1 MYLNDKNTKKYL
13 FYWLVTMFILVSS
26 IIIVGGLTR
35 LTDSGLSITE
45 WELFKGFYL
54 PYHQLNGFI
63 ILMYIKKYLNTNFKI
78 SI

>member
-13 FYWLVTMFILVSS
+13 FYWLVTMFILVSG

-35 LTDSGLSITE
+35 LTDSGLSITGGSYS
-45 WELFKGFYL
+45 KVFYL

-63 ILMYIKKYLNTNFKI
+63 ILICIRKYLNINFKI
-78 SI
+78 LT